1 MLVAAYTKRLCRCA
15 LFAPVEMQLPLAR
28 LVRSVL
34 VRYASLQTLVHREDI
49 TSATSDP
56 FDIFESDPSRSRANE
71 SSLWELKVCGHAR
84 TCRVTVH
91 RHYNHTGTLLSPV
104 THTSSLNH

>member
-34 VRYASLQTLVHREDI
+34 VRYASLQTLVHRENA

-56 FDIFESDPSRSRANE
+56 FDIFEPDPSRSRANE
-71 SSLWELKVCGHAR
+71 SSLWELKVCEHTAHAR
-84 TCRVTVH
+84 PLS
-91 RHYNHTGTLLSPV
+91 RHCNLIGTLQSPV
-104 THTSSLNH
+104 THTLSPNH